1 MDNIIATVSANPV
14 SVLIDEKTYS
24 QFFQSMKEEIDAF
37 MPDLSTAKS
46 RAEIAAMAYKVTR
59 SKTAIDAA
67 GKALNEEARA
77 KINKVDE
84 QRRKIRE
91 ELDTLAEA
99 VRKPLTDW
107 EIAEKAKK
115 EEAERVET
123 QIGNLSH
130 QAAEFT
136 SEDYQSRL
144 AELHNLPMDAK
155 LLGEFFAGVDALRV
169 HAIGIVSTYQQAAV
183 KAECD
188 AAELARLRAEAAERE
203 ASEAAKL
210 EAERIEAAER
220 EAYKQAVAKQAA
232 QAELAKNR
240 AAEREAEIA
249 AQAKAEAERIADA
262 AAKKIKDEHAVELA
276 KIEAEKQKLQ
286 SDERERLAEVKRQQ
300 DAETARQEDR
310 AHRGKIMGEA
320 KAAIMT
326 QGADA
331 EVAKQ
336 IVLAIIA
343 NEIPNVRMFF

>member
-240 AAEREAEIA
+240 AAER
-249 AQAKAEAERIADA
+249 
-262 AAKKIKDEHAVELA
+262 KIKDEHAVELA